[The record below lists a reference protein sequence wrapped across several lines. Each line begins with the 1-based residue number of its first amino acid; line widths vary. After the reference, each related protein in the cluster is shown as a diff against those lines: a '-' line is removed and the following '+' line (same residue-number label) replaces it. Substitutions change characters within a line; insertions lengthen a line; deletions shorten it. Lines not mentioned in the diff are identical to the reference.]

1 MGWHLACLENT
12 EAFAEWHTPLIPAL
26 GRQKPVY
33 FYGFL
38 AVLIYTQFQDC
49 QSHIVR
55 PVLKND
61 KNNKKIPR
69 NEGSG
74 RGQDQRK
81 RKLDS
86 IISHFPGHQRALALS
101 LQKANS

>member
-1 MGWHLACLENT
+1 MC
-12 EAFAEWHTPLIPAL
+12 
-26 GRQKPVY
+26 

-38 AVLIYTQFQDC
+38 AVLIYTEFQGC
-49 QSHIVR
+49 HSHIVR
-55 PVLKND
+55 PCFEKND